1 MRDNCFEIGTIQ
13 AFLDG
18 ELASDAAENVARHI
32 ADCDACALSLA
43 EAEDE
48 TAIAFSALENELNTL
63 VPTQRLWL
71 KINDSIE
78 QKQSSFWQKVFAF
91 ISTPTSLA
99 LAGLLIVFGLFAA
112 VLNFQQTD
120 KFGAAVA
127 QNDSNKQNAML
138 PVSEPVVN
146 TVQSSQNDKLPEIT
160 KTHAAENKEDY
171 KVIKTALEKPEK
183 IRKVIDQPKLAPE
196 KSSSKTDDELQAANN
211 ELRIPNDSLSGED
224 SYLKTIA
231 SLTKT
236 VDTKK
241 DETLKPS
248 ARFAFEKDLAVIN
261 DAIEKMQTEIKKNP
275 KDETA
280 KEMLRTSYQNKIDL
294 LNSVTEKSELMASLK

>member
-18 ELASDAAENVARHI
+18 ELAADVTENVARHI

-48 TAIAFSALENELNTL
+48 TAIAFSALENELNML

-78 QKQSSFWQKVFAF
+78 QRQSSFWQRVIAF
-91 ISTPTSLA
+91 LSAPTSLA
-99 LAGLLIVFGLFAA
+99 LASLLIMFGLFAA
-112 VLNFQQTD
+112 VTTLRHAENLSPS
-120 KFGAAVA
+120 VA
-127 QNDSNKQNAML
+127 QNDSINRNVGL
-138 PVSEPVVN
+138 PVIEPSIN
-146 TVQSSQNDKLPEIT
+146 IEQNPLIDELPAIET
-160 KTHAAENKEDY
+160 AVAVENKNDY
-171 KVIKTALEKPEK
+171 KVTKTSLGKTK
-183 IRKVIDQPKLAPE
+183 KLKKVTEQPKLKFAIPNFE
-196 KSSSKTDDELQAANN
+196 TNN
-211 ELRIPNDSLSGED
+211 ELKVNNKELRMPTNALSGED

-236 VDTKK
+236 VDIKK

-261 DAIEKMQTEIKKNP
+261 DAIGKMQVEVRKNP
-275 KDETA
+275 KDESA